1 MRKVYRLLKNSH
13 NWKGRVSTKWYVWFS
28 CPRWWWVQGYYS
40 NGNSLAKKKLI
51 KHFGEKLKME
61 KINTIWGALAFS
73 SAPFVAEAI
82 EKGSSL
88 AVRKTCSRNVALSLR
103 EDIMRAEH
111 NTLLENVTIDIT
123 TKGEF
128 SAPDSLKN
136 FFQYLNAG
144 PDTRVWHSDLN
155 KEELSH

>member
-1 MRKVYRLLKNSH
+1 
-13 NWKGRVSTKWYVWFS
+13 
-28 CPRWWWVQGYYS
+28 
-40 NGNSLAKKKLI
+40 
-51 KHFGEKLKME
+51 ME
-61 KINTIWGALAFS
+61 KINAIWGTLVFS
-73 SAPFVAEAI
+73 SASFVTEAI

-88 AVRKTCSRNVALSLR
+88 AARKTSSENVALFLR
-103 EDIMRAEH
+103 EDIMREEH

-128 SAPDSLKN
+128 STPDSFKF

-155 KEELSH
+155 KEESSH